1 MVVKRVGCGFK
12 QDDIDVGV
20 VVDGDFNDHYDDHED
35 DDGHDD
41 DHHDHDDD
49 DDDGLGIDLS
59 EGVGIPSGGS

>member
-1 MVVKRVGCGFK
+1 
-12 QDDIDVGV
+12 V